1 MEKGKIRRR
10 KIYDNHVEM
19 RRIEDFFITDAE
31 ENYESH
37 IETYNG
43 FESSIDGRYICSD
56 LMKET
61 FPLYS
66 ESESSRYRYNV
77 AVHNS
82 AAVLTEE
89 LFNRKIKDP
98 SIKKCIIL
106 TGVPGAG
113 KTFFAQSLGKTLEED
128 TMIYEGSIINSSI
141 FEKIENAQK
150 EGIEVSI
157 IVVNPTIELSVR
169 NVVVR
174 QFEIGRDAS
183 PALIADMF
191 YKIPLSLMEIHKKYP
206 NIDLA
211 IYNKYDNYSV
221 EDVYGFEY
229 LSLLDH
235 GRYEEVLSSVE
246 MCRDA
251 VLSELKENYNIGEGN
266 KSL

>member
-82 AAVLTEE
+82 AAVLTEG

-141 FEKIENAQK
+141 FEKIEKAQK

-191 YKIPLSLMEIHKKYP
+191 YKIPLSLMEIHQRYP
-206 NIDLA
+206 DIDLA
-211 IYNKYDNYSV
+211 IYDKKDNYDIN
-221 EDVYGFEY
+221 EIFGFENIG
-229 LSLLDH
+229 LLNH
-235 GRYEEVLSSVE
+235 GAYEEVLSSVE
-246 MCRDA
+246 MYRNM
-251 VLSELKENYNIGEGN
+251 VLQELKEQYNIGEEN